1 MEYNFKINDFE
12 GPLDLLLHLIK
23 TEDIDIFDISIE
35 KITKQYLEYINH
47 IKSQNLDISSEYLVM
62 SAELIELKSKLL
74 LPNKTEEIEEEIEE
88 EKNNLINRLIEY
100 EKYKNITDTF
110 KELEQIRKEIYTRNS
125 NEILEYTNNYD
136 NIDYGIDL
144 NDLIK
149 AFENFLK
156 NKELMKPLNTKIT
169 KKEYSVDIR
178 CNKIRKKIKLQ
189 GKIKFEELFDIISK
203 EYVVVT
209 FLAVLSMAK
218 KQEITIN
225 QEKNFDGIIIKA
237 KE

>member
-144 NDLIK
+144 KDLIK

-178 CNKIRKKIKLQ
+178 CNEIRNKIKLK

>member
-35 KITKQYLEYINH
+35 KIKKQYLEYINH

-178 CNKIRKKIKLQ
+178 CNEIRKKIKLQ

>member
-100 EKYKNITDTF
+100 EKYKNITNTF

-144 NDLIK
+144 KDLIK

-178 CNKIRKKIKLQ
+178 CNEIRNKIKLK

-225 QEKNFDGIIIKA
+225 QKNNFDGIIIKA

>member
-1 MEYNFKINDFE
+1 MEYNFKTNEFE

-23 TEDIDIFDISIE
+23 SDDIDIFEISIE
-35 KITKQYLEYINH
+35 KITKQYMEYINQR
-47 IKSQNLDISSEYLVM
+47 KFQNLDISSEFLVM

-100 EKYKNITDTF
+100 EKYKNMTDTF
-110 KELEQIRKEIYTRNS
+110 KELEHIRKEIYTRNS

-144 NDLIK
+144 SDLIK
-149 AFENFLK
+149 AFQNFLK
-156 NKELMKPLNTKIT
+156 NKEITKPLNTKIT

-178 CNKIRKKIKLQ
+178 CNEIRKKIKLK

-209 FLAVLSMAK
+209 FLAVLSMTK

>member
-178 CNKIRKKIKLQ
+178 CKEIRKKIKLQ

>member
-178 CNKIRKKIKLQ
+178 CNEIRNKIKLK

>member
-1 MEYNFKINDFE
+1 MEYNFKTNEFE

-23 TEDIDIFDISIE
+23 SDDIDIFEISIE
-35 KITKQYLEYINH
+35 KITKQYMEYINQR
-47 IKSQNLDISSEYLVM
+47 KFQNLDISSEFLVM

-178 CNKIRKKIKLQ
+178 CNEIRKKIKLQ

>member
-178 CNKIRKKIKLQ
+178 CNEIRKKIKLQ

>member
-110 KELEQIRKEIYTRNS
+110 KELEQIRKKIYTRNS

-169 KKEYSVDIR
+169 KKEYSVNIR
-178 CNKIRKKIKLQ
+178 CNEIRKKIKLQ

>member
-23 TEDIDIFDISIE
+23 TDGIDIFDISIE
-35 KITKQYLEYINH
+35 KITKQYLEYINQ

-100 EKYKNITDTF
+100 EKYKNVTDTF
-110 KELEQIRKEIYTRNS
+110 KKLEQIRKEIYTRNS
-125 NEILEYTNNYD
+125 NEILEYTNNCD

-178 CNKIRKKIKLQ
+178 CNEIRKKIKLQ

>member
-1 MEYNFKINDFE
+1 MEYNFKTKDFE

-23 TEDIDIFDISIE
+23 NDDIDIFEISIE
-35 KITKQYLEYINH
+35 RITKQYMDYINH
-47 IKSQNLDISSEYLVM
+47 MKSQDLNISSEYLVM

-74 LPNKTEEIEEEIEE
+74 LPNKTEEIEDEIEE

-100 EKYKNITDTF
+100 EKYKNMTDTF
-110 KELEQIRKEIYTRNS
+110 KELESIRKEIYTRNS
-125 NEILEYTNNYD
+125 NELLEYTNNYD

-149 AFENFLK
+149 AFETFLK
-156 NKELMKPLNTKIT
+156 NKEKMKPLNTKIT
-169 KKEYSVDIR
+169 KKEYSVDVR
-178 CNKIRKKIKLQ
+178 CSEIRKKISVK

-218 KQEITIN
+218 NKEIIIN
-225 QEKNFDGIIIKA
+225 QDKNFDGIIIKA

>member
-1 MEYNFKINDFE
+1 MEYNFKTKEFE

-23 TEDIDIFDISIE
+23 NDDIDIFEISIE
-35 KITKQYLEYINH
+35 RITKQYMDYINH
-47 IKSQNLDISSEYLVM
+47 MKLQDLNISSEYLVM

-74 LPNKTEEIEEEIEE
+74 LPNKTEEVEDEIEE
-88 EKNNLINRLIEY
+88 EKSNLINRLIEY
-100 EKYKNITDTF
+100 EKYKNMTDTF
-110 KELEQIRKEIYTRNS
+110 KELESIRKEIYTRNS
-125 NEILEYTNNYD
+125 NELLEYTNNYD

-149 AFENFLK
+149 AFETFLK
-156 NKELMKPLNTKIT
+156 NKEKMKPLNTKIT
-169 KKEYSVDIR
+169 KKEYSVDVR
-178 CNKIRKKIKLQ
+178 CSEIRKKISVK

-218 KQEITIN
+218 KQEIIIN
-225 QEKNFDGIIIKA
+225 QDKNFDGIIIKA

>member
-1 MEYNFKINDFE
+1 MEYNFKTKDFE

-23 TEDIDIFDISIE
+23 NDDIDIFEISIE
-35 KITKQYLEYINH
+35 RITKQYMDYINH
-47 IKSQNLDISSEYLVM
+47 MKSQDLNISSEYLVM

-74 LPNKTEEIEEEIEE
+74 LPNKTEEIEDEIEE

-100 EKYKNITDTF
+100 EKYKNMTDTF
-110 KELEQIRKEIYTRNS
+110 KELESIRKEIYTRNS
-125 NEILEYTNNYD
+125 NELLEYTNNYD

-149 AFENFLK
+149 AFETFLK
-156 NKELMKPLNTKIT
+156 NKEKMKPLNTKIT
-169 KKEYSVDIR
+169 KKEYSVDVR
-178 CNKIRKKIKLQ
+178 CSEIRKKINVK

-218 KQEITIN
+218 NKEIIIN
-225 QEKNFDGIIIKA
+225 QDKNFDGIIIKA

>member
-1 MEYNFKINDFE
+1 MEYNFKLNVFE

-178 CNKIRKKIKLQ
+178 CNEIRKKIKLQ

>member
-1 MEYNFKINDFE
+1 MEYNFKTKEFE

-23 TEDIDIFDISIE
+23 NDDIDIFEISIE
-35 KITKQYLEYINH
+35 RITKQYMDYINH
-47 IKSQNLDISSEYLVM
+47 MKSQDLNISSEYLVM

-74 LPNKTEEIEEEIEE
+74 LPNKTEEIEDEIEE

-100 EKYKNITDTF
+100 EKYKNMTDTF
-110 KELEQIRKEIYTRNS
+110 KELESIRKEIYTRNS
-125 NEILEYTNNYD
+125 NELLEYTNNYD

-149 AFENFLK
+149 AFETFLK
-156 NKELMKPLNTKIT
+156 NKEKMKPLNTKIT
-169 KKEYSVDIR
+169 KKEYSVDVR
-178 CNKIRKKIKLQ
+178 CSEIRKKISVK

-218 KQEITIN
+218 NKEIIIN
-225 QEKNFDGIIIKA
+225 QDKNFDGIIIKA

>member
-169 KKEYSVDIR
+169 KKEYSVNIR
-178 CNKIRKKIKLQ
+178 CNEIRKKIKLQ

>member
-178 CNKIRKKIKLQ
+178 CNEIKKKIKLQ

>member
-1 MEYNFKINDFE
+1 MEYNFKTKEFE

-23 TEDIDIFDISIE
+23 NDDIDIFEISIE
-35 KITKQYLEYINH
+35 RITKQYMDYINH
-47 IKSQNLDISSEYLVM
+47 MKLQDLNISSEYLVM

-74 LPNKTEEIEEEIEE
+74 LPNKTEEVEDEIEE
-88 EKNNLINRLIEY
+88 EKSNLINRLIEY
-100 EKYKNITDTF
+100 EKYKNMTDTF
-110 KELEQIRKEIYTRNS
+110 KELESIRKEIYTRNS
-125 NEILEYTNNYD
+125 NELLEYTNNYD

-149 AFENFLK
+149 AFETFLK
-156 NKELMKPLNTKIT
+156 NKEKMKPLNTKIT
-169 KKEYSVDIR
+169 KKEYSVDVR
-178 CNKIRKKIKLQ
+178 CSEIRKKISVK

-218 KQEITIN
+218 NKEIIIN
-225 QEKNFDGIIIKA
+225 QDKNFDGIIIKA

>member
-1 MEYNFKINDFE
+1 
-12 GPLDLLLHLIK
+12 
-23 TEDIDIFDISIE
+23 
-35 KITKQYLEYINH
+35 
-47 IKSQNLDISSEYLVM
+47 M

-178 CNKIRKKIKLQ
+178 CNEIRKKIKLQ